1 MLNIA
6 SSNYNLYI
14 QRNRTIMKKNLLTS
28 ILLGSIFCFVSNNS
42 VFAQGEYKC
51 GTTQMHKKLLA
62 EHPEL
67 AQVEADYNA
76 LLAKQKEENKNNKM
90 SSHVYIVPIVF
101 HILHLNGAENIS
113 DAQILDE
120 VNILNRD
127 FRKRNAD
134 TSAIVAPFQAFA
146 SDSEIEFR
154 LAQIDP
160 DGNCTN
166 GIDRIYSHKTDY
178 ANDNS
183 KLNPWPR
190 DKYLNVW
197 VIRTMESVGTAG
209 YAYYPSGSSPWYMV
223 PYDGIII
230 IHSYVGSIG
239 TASVGTSRALTHEV
253 GHWLNLAHTW
263 GSTNDPEVACGD
275 DAVNDTPPTAGHNT
289 CSNRYDFECDSKALT
304 GTYTFGSVTTSSGAT
319 DPSAV
324 PQATDSAITYSS
336 PVATGVS
343 TNSSTASVFEF
354 SDWDTGALNGE
365 TSYAGLT
372 GAINT
377 TKYYEFSVSPELA
390 QALTMTGI
398 TFNVNRDTNGIR
410 TFAVRSSA
418 DGYAANLSATI
429 TPTNPNLSVQSGN
442 VFFINTDITTSL
454 VGSKI
459 TLSGASF
466 TNINNAT
473 RTFRIY
479 GWNAEDSTG
488 TFGVD
493 NIALTG
499 THGIIENVENYM
511 EYSYCSKMYTPDQST
526 RMRDALDASISGRDN
541 LWINSNLAATGTDG
555 AGPICSPKPDL
566 YANRTMICPGSTV
579 TFTKNVANIAA
590 IFGTTYTSKP
600 VTYAWS
606 FPGGTPSSSTSATP
620 PAVTY
625 STPGSYDVTLTVTYT
640 DLSASGTITKSNY
653 IYVSDAFAQVSNTY
667 SENFEN
673 PTEFYA
679 NWSTKDLDNNGK
691 TWWYTTAAG
700 YSGSRSIMMNA
711 YYNYSYDVD
720 QFISPSYDL
729 SFITTPTLT
738 FRCAAA
744 TQATTAA
751 DMNDKLVVYSSIDC
765 GASWQLR
772 KTFSGATFINNSYHP
787 EEFVPSSPSQW
798 ALQSVNVTAAISP
811 KTRFKFEYTSG
822 HEGNSIYIDDI
833 NMTGVL
839 GINDGALDES
849 SVSIFP
855 NPTSETATISYLLSK
870 QGDVKIELVDVL
882 GKKIM
887 ETNNVNQT
895 QGEHSFQISKQNLN
909 LRNGVYFVKFSI
921 DNTSVTKKL
930 VISE

>member
-28 ILLGSIFCFVSNNS
+28 LLLGSIFCFVGNTT
-42 VFAQGEYKC
+42 VFAQGAYKC
-51 GTTQMHKKLLA
+51 GTTQMHKKMLA

-76 LLAKQKEENKNNKM
+76 LIAKQIEENKNNKM
-90 SSHVYIVPIVF
+90 SNHVYIIPIVF
-101 HILHLNGAENIS
+101 HILHLNGTENIS
-113 DAQILDE
+113 DAQILDQ

-127 FRKRNAD
+127 FRKLNSD
-134 TSAIVAPFQAFA
+134 TSAIVAPFQALA
-146 SDSEIEFR
+146 SDSRIEFR

-178 ANDNS
+178 ANDGS

-209 YAYYPSGSSPWYMV
+209 YAYYPSATATWGV
-223 PYDGIII
+223 PIDGIII
-230 IHSYVGSIG
+230 IHNYIGSIG
-239 TASVGTSRALTHEV
+239 TGTVGQSRALTHEV
-253 GHWLNLAHTW
+253 GHWLNLPHTW
-263 GSTNDPEVACGD
+263 GSTNDPEVGCGD
-275 DAVNDTPPTAGHNT
+275 EGVNDTPPTAGHNT
-289 CSNRYDFECDSKALT
+289 CSNRFDYECDSKALT
-304 GTYTFGSVTTSSGAT
+304 GTYTFGSVTTASGTT

-324 PQATDSAITYSS
+324 PEATDSAITFTA
-336 PVATGVS
+336 PVAVGLS
-343 TNSSTASVFEF
+343 ANSASASMFDF
-354 SDWDTGALNGE
+354 SGFDTGALNGE
-365 TSYAGLT
+365 TSFTALT
-372 GAINT
+372 GAIDT
-377 TKYYEFSVSPELA
+377 GKYYQFSITPDLA

-398 TFNVNRDTNGIR
+398 TFNVSRDTNGIR

-418 DGYAANLSATI
+418 DGYAANLAATI
-429 TPTNPNLSVQSGN
+429 TPANPNLSVQSGN
-442 VFFINTDITTSL
+442 VFFINTDITASQ

-479 GWNAEDSTG
+479 GWNAEDTTG
-488 TFGVD
+488 TFGID
-493 NIALTG
+493 NIAFTG
-499 THGIIENVENYM
+499 THGIVENVENYM
-511 EYSYCSKMYTPDQST
+511 EYSYCSKMYTVDQSE
-526 RMRDALDASISGRDN
+526 RMKAALDASISARDN

-555 AGPICSPKPDL
+555 TGPVCAPKPDF
-566 YANRTMICPGSTV
+566 YASRTMICPGATV
-579 TFTKNVANIAA
+579 TFTKNVSNIAA
-590 IFGTTYTSKP
+590 IFGSTYTSKP
-600 VTYAWS
+600 VSYAWS
-606 FPGGTPSSSTSATP
+606 FPGGSPASSTSATP

-625 STPGSYDVTLTVTYT
+625 STAGSYDVTLTVTYT
-640 DLSASGTITKSNY
+640 DLSATGTFTKTNY
-653 IYVSDAFAQVSNTY
+653 IYVSDAYAQVSNTY

-673 PTEFYA
+673 ASEFYSR
-679 NWSTKDLDNNGK
+679 WSTKDLDNNGK
-691 TWWYTTAAG
+691 TWWYNSSVG
-700 YSGSRSIMMNA
+700 YSGSHSIMMNA

-720 QFISPSYDL
+720 QLISPSYDL
-729 SFITTPTLT
+729 SFITSPILT

-772 KTFSGATFINNSYHP
+772 KTFSGVTFINNSFHP

-798 ALQSVNVTAAISP
+798 ALQSVSVTAAISP

-822 HEGNSIYIDDI
+822 HEGNSIYLDDI

-839 GINDGALDES
+839 GINDGSLEAN
-849 SVSIFP
+849 VSIFP
-855 NPTSETATISYLLSK
+855 NPANETATISYLLNKS
-870 QGDVKIELVDVL
+870 GNVKIELVDVL

-887 ETNNVNQT
+887 ESTNANQT
-895 QGEHSFQISKQNLN
+895 QGEHTFQISKQDLN
-909 LRNGVYFVKFSI
+909 LRNGVYFVKFSL
-921 DNTSVTKKL
+921 DNTSITKKL